1 MATKSE
7 QGQYIV
13 QKYRRAGNKW
23 PATTREIATWAI
35 DARLWAPQP
44 SAVIGQCAEELSRA
58 LRDEYVTDPQGRRI
72 RTKHAATYTTDEG
85 EQFVLWDD
93 IRTAPPAHLSRAFQ
107 QRRQQIL
114 GDCKQLKSDV
124 DSFNQN
130 RQPSEPIQIVFD
142 FTLDLEEAAYL
153 KRSA

>member
-1 MATKSE
+1 MTTKSE

-13 QKYRRAGNKW
+13 QEYRRAGNKW
-23 PATTREIATWAI
+23 PATMREVAAWAVE
-35 DARLWAPQP
+35 ARLWAPQP
-44 SAVIGQCAEELSRA
+44 SAVVSQCAEELSRA

-72 RTKHAATYTTDEG
+72 RTKHAATYTEG
-85 EQFVLWDD
+85 NEQFVLWDD
-93 IRTAPPAHLSRAFQ
+93 IRTAPPAHMQRAFQ
-107 QRRQQIL
+107 QRRHQIL

-130 RQPSEPIQIVFD
+130 RQPPQPIQIVFD
-142 FTLDLEEAAYL
+142 FTLDLEEAKYL